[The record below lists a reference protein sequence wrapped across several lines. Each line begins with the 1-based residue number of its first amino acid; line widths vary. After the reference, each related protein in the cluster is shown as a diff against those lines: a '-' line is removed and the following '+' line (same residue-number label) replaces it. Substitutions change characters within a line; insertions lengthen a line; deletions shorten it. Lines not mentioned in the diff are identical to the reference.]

1 MNRSSKPAFGTL
13 LFFAIAFAL
22 SLYFAFAAIQGN
34 FGLFRRAEIVAET
47 QDLRVQLAQVQ
58 IDVARMENP
67 SLV

>member
-34 FGLFRRAEIVAET
+34 YGLFRRAEIVA
-47 QDLRVQLAQVQ
+47 
-58 IDVARMENP
+58 
-67 SLV
+67 